1 MSNYTHFM
9 TLYGFIS
16 DYLGNTQRI
25 AVFDFRDVDTPLYEG
40 TVREFIRD
48 SDVIG
53 DYTVTGFVKAM
64 NTMPDYPGVLV
75 IDIMPN
81 ERYEN
86 G

>member
-16 DYLGNTQRI
+16 DYLDNTQQI
-25 AVFDFRDVDTPLYEG
+25 AVFDFRDVDTLLYEG

-48 SDVIG
+48 SETIG
-53 DYTVTGFVKAM
+53 DYITVGFVKAM

-81 ERYEN
+81 ASYEN